1 MRQRRQQARVVYN
14 QQVQDTRVPDA
25 PLASPRSAHSTLPS
39 SPPPPHPGGYD
50 PPQAPG
56 GKRECAGAWGSP
68 EDQSIIAGKVR
79 HRTVMPCSALRFVAL
94 TTDVHRLGTD

>member
-39 SPPPPHPGGYD
+39 SPPAPHQVGYY
-50 PPQAPG
+50 QQLSQWSKG
-56 GKRECAGAWGSP
+56 EYAGASMTQ
-68 EDQSIIAGKVR
+68 DDLAIIAGKVR